1 MTDQDAGAGSEPGAR
16 THSETRRPGDD
27 AESRLAGSP
36 LGEAVLLTILAIGV
50 GNAFS
55 IGVSAGLAAAGATLS
70 PLGTVG
76 VSVVSLQGIGML
88 GTALAYL
95 SLRSRWDLLRL
106 GWPSIRGLG
115 LVLLAFLAAT
125 VLNIVRTIMMSQFG
139 LIASTP
145 VVGAGLDSG
154 DAATALLVLTVVSFV
169 VIAPIEELTF
179 RGVIQGRLRD
189 GYGPT
194 TAIVVASV
202 LFAGMHLPGLTGSL
216 VGRVALTA
224 GLFAVSLV
232 FGWLYERTG
241 TLVAPWLAHGLYNA
255 SLFALL
261 YALVVIGAI

>member
-1 MTDQDAGAGSEPGAR
+1 MTDKDAGVRTEAGTQAHSEARRSDDGAGSW
-16 THSETRRPGDD
+16 
-27 AESRLAGSP
+27 LAGSP
-36 LGEAVLLTILAIGV
+36 LSEAVLLTILAVGV

-55 IGVSAGLAAAGATLS
+55 IGVSAGLAASGAALS

-76 VSVVSLQGIGML
+76 VSVVSLQGVGML

-95 SLRSRWDLLRL
+95 WFRGRWDLLRFDR
-106 GWPSIRGLG
+106 PSLQAFG
-115 LVLLAFLAAT
+115 LVLIAFLAAT
-125 VLNIVRTIMMSQFG
+125 VLNVVRTIVMSQFG
-139 LIASTP
+139 LVASTP
-145 VVGAGLDSG
+145 VIGAGLDSG

-194 TAIVVASV
+194 IAIIVASV

-216 VGRVALTA
+216 TGRVALIA
-224 GLFAVSLV
+224 GLFAISLV

-261 YALVVIGAI
+261 YVLVMVGAV